1 LAEFLL
7 LIKEMFL
14 SQFFRVESIERFYY
28 WLFGSIISVG
38 RPKPAADNKD
48 DGPEAFE
55 EDMIVKSGIFL
66 DKWWHLFLK
75 NIANTAKQALILIQ
89 FKLTAEPQRFECAFI
104 ISLRGFFVGQILAFR
119 YLNFR

>member
-7 LIKEMFL
+7 LFKEMFL
-14 SQFFRVESIERFYY
+14 SQFFRVESIERLYF
-28 WLFGSIISVG
+28 WLFGGIIPVG

-66 DKWWHLFLK
+66 DK
-75 NIANTAKQALILIQ
+75 
-89 FKLTAEPQRFECAFI
+89 
-104 ISLRGFFVGQILAFR
+104 
-119 YLNFR
+119 